1 MHIKVAITDDHPM
14 AVAGLQNMLASSA
27 HITVNNTFSNGEDL
41 LKGLE
46 SEQPDVLML
55 DVLLP
60 DIKGPELAHTIHK
73 KYPKINILAITSLD
87 APIHVKAMLRSG
99 CKGYLLKSTDVQTLI
114 HAIDEVNKGNS
125 YLEHSIKEKMVQNLL
140 HFRKQ
145 TDIKNPSLTRRETEI
160 LHLII
165 EENTNQQIADKLFLS
180 LRTIE
185 NHRFSL
191 FPETECKKYSGAR
204 ESGNTIRPGR
214 IKKAPQLAGLF

>member
-1 MHIKVAITDDHPM
+1 MSIKVVITDDHPL
-14 AVAGLQNMLASSA
+14 AIAGLQNMLASSS
-27 HITVNNTFSNGEDL
+27 HIIVQHTFNNGTDL

-46 SEQPDVLML
+46 SEQPDVLLL

-60 DIKGPELAHTIHK
+60 DITGHELAGIIHK

-87 APIHVKAMLRSG
+87 APIHVKAMLRNG
-99 CKGYLLKSTDVQTLI
+99 CKGYLLKSSDVQTLI
-114 HAIDEVNKGNS
+114 HAIEEVNKGKE
-125 YLEHSIKEKMVQNLL
+125 YIEPSIKDQMLHNML

-145 TDIKNPSLTRRETEI
+145 KNIKKPTLTRREIEI

-165 EENTNQQIADKLFLS
+165 EENTSQQIADKLFLS

-191 FPETECKKYSGAR
+191 FQKLNVN
-204 ESGNTIRPGR
+204 NTVGLVKVAI
-214 IKKAPQLAGLF
+214 QLGLIE